1 MAPTA
6 QELLDDVGP
15 AEIVEMGT
23 LVADLGD
30 RHILD
35 GAPFG
40 TRVIVDVTGMRIEGE
55 RLDARMKG
63 SAAADWGSRAADG
76 TVQLDVR
83 ATLETHDG
91 ALILIQYNGRV
102 DFSDPAAP
110 GPVSTTPRFETADPR
125 YAWLN
130 RLQAVMKGGS
140 DGRSLIAYRM
150 YELR

>member
-1 MAPTA
+1 MSTDPQA
-6 QELLDDVGP
+6 LLDDVGP
-15 AEIVEMGT
+15 ASLVEMGT

-30 RHILD
+30 RHILT

-40 TRVIVDVTGMRIEGE
+40 TRVIVDVIGMRIEGP
-55 RLDARMKG
+55 RLRARMKG

-83 ATLETHDG
+83 ATLETDDG
-91 ALILIQYNGRV
+91 ALIFVQYNGRA

-110 GPVSTTPRFETADPR
+110 GPVFTTPRFETGDER

-130 RLQAVMKGGS
+130 KLQAVMKGRS
-140 DGRSLIAYRM
+140 DGRSMIAYRI
-150 YELR
+150 YEIT